1 MLEFKS
7 VCIFLAIAIGLFF
20 YLTTA
25 SFVKVSQGDE
35 GDSLAEGEP
44 GKRATLIADFTSE
57 DQLDW
62 FEFVPRYEDY
72 FELSSDGDRD
82 STLKLKKI
90 GPQLGNPRRPRTYAL
105 AKGLDWVEGEIVVD
119 FRYAESEGRPDIV
132 IPFGFQDE
140 HNWYYVHL
148 SSPPPDNVHTVI
160 MKIDGEGERY
170 TIHTERDRAPLLNDD
185 YYRAR
190 IKFSARTNKIE
201 VYVDNEEGEEVPV
214 LVGEDE
220 DFGGGLVG
228 IGSFDTYS
236 YFDRLEISGE
246 LR

>member
-1 MLEFKS
+1 MLECKS
-7 VCIFLAIAIGLFF
+7 LYIFLAMAFGLFL
-20 YLTTA
+20 YLATA
-25 SFVKVSQGDE
+25 GFGEIKQNDE
-35 GDSLAEGEP
+35 GDSSGEREP
-44 GKRATLIADFTSE
+44 GKRVTLTADFSSE

-62 FEFVPRYEDY
+62 FEFVPRFEDY
-72 FELSSDGDRD
+72 FELTSDGDRD
-82 STLKLKKI
+82 STLKLKQI

-105 AKGLDWVEGEIVVD
+105 VKGLDWVEGEIVVD
-119 FRYAESEGRPDIV
+119 FRYSASEGRPDIV
-132 IPFGFQDE
+132 VPFGFQDE

-170 TIHTERDRAPLLNDD
+170 TIHTERDRAPLLSDD

-201 VYVDNEEGEEVPV
+201 VYVVNGEGEEVPV
-214 LVGEDE
+214 LIGEDE
-220 DFGGGLVG
+220 DFDGGLVG